1 MSEVKVF
8 RVKGEI
14 RKKQFF
20 EPMIFTQEIAA
31 TKEKHAVERVYA
43 IMGSRHRAKRNQIA
57 IQSIEEV
64 PAGEKKPGE

>member
-20 EPMIFTQEIAA
+20 EPMVFTQDIAA
-31 TKEKHAVERVYA
+31 TKEKHAVERVYT
-43 IMGSRHRAKRNQIA
+43 IMGSRHRAKIA

>member
-20 EPMIFTQEIAA
+20 EPMVFTQEVAA

-43 IMGSRHRAKRNQIA
+43 TMGSRHRAKRNQIA
-57 IQSIEEV
+57 ILSIEEI
-64 PAGEKKPGE
+64 PAAEKKPGE